1 SRPHLTD
8 PLRRTMTPAPQHIAV
23 VLVRPRE
30 EGNVG
35 SVARAMAN
43 MGLGELILVEPA
55 AELGGVARGFGVGA
69 WSVLD
74 GARRSPSL
82 ADALAD
88 VEIAVGTSSGR
99 KRPLKKHSV
108 VDARG
113 LAEAIAPARRVAL
126 VFGPEDNGLQ
136 RDEID
141 QCDLLVRIPCAAR
154 HPTLNL
160 AQAVLL
166 IAYELHMDRLG
177 RAQPTP
183 AAEPAESLDATL
195 VGERR
200 ALIEEARPVVAQL
213 GFDHEHLRES
223 VVRDLRELLRWA
235 RPDRRQLGV
244 LRRLLDRV
252 SQRLPTGRQDDSFTN
267 QR

>member
-1 SRPHLTD
+1 
-8 PLRRTMTPAPQHIAV
+8 MTSSPQQITV

-55 AELGGVARGFGVGA
+55 AALGGIARGFGVGA
-69 WSVLD
+69 WPVLD
-74 GARRSPSL
+74 GARRAPSL

-88 VEIAVGTSSGR
+88 AELAVGTSSGR
-99 KRPLKKHSV
+99 NRPLKKHPV

-113 LAEAIAPARRVAL
+113 LAGALSPARRVAL
-126 VFGPEDNGLQ
+126 VFGPEDSGLR

-141 QCDLLVRIPCAAR
+141 QCDLLVRIPCAAE

-166 IAYELHMDRLG
+166 IAYELHMHRPG
-177 RAQPTP
+177 AAQPR
-183 AAEPAESLDATL
+183 DATRTAADPSDGADAPSL

-200 ALIEEARPVVAQL
+200 ALIETARPAVAQL
-213 GFDHEHLRES
+213 GFDQEHLRES
-223 VVRDLRELLRWA
+223 IVRDLRELLRRA
-235 RPDRRQLGV
+235 RPDRRQIGV
-244 LRRLLDRV
+244 LRRLLDRA
-252 SQRLPTGRQDDSFTN
+252 SQRLGAAGQDDSVTD